1 MLNRLMIVLLL
12 AGCTTET
19 VVNKMA
25 DDIKDELQLIA
36 EDVYSLPPECGDQT
50 KLAQRIELTRERVD
64 ILEETYIKEADDLR
78 TKNRRLEGYIF
89 TLSVALVVAIG
100 LAVRRLLSRVSA

>member
-89 TLSVALVVAIG
+89 TLSVALVVAAG

>member
-25 DDIKDELQLIA
+25 DDIKDELRLIA
-36 EDVYSLPPECGDQT
+36 DDVYALPPECGDQT

-89 TLSVALVVAIG
+89 TLSVALVVAAG

>member
-25 DDIKDELQLIA
+25 DDIKDELRLIA
-36 EDVYSLPPECGDQT
+36 DDVYSLPPECGDQT
-50 KLAQRIELTRERVD
+50 KLAQRIELTRDRVD

>member
-25 DDIKDELQLIA
+25 DDIKDELRLIA
-36 EDVYSLPPECGDQT
+36 DDVYSLPPECGDQT
-50 KLAQRIELTRERVD
+50 KLAQRIELTRDRVD

-89 TLSVALVVAIG
+89 TLSVALVVAAG

>member
-25 DDIKDELQLIA
+25 DDIKDELRLIA

-50 KLAQRIELTRERVD
+50 KLAQRIELTRDRVD

-78 TKNRRLEGYIF
+78 NKNRRLEGYIF
-89 TLSVALVVAIG
+89 TLSVALVVAAG

>member
-50 KLAQRIELTRERVD
+50 KLAQRIELTRDRVD